1 MIFAAIHI
9 AFSVEAALSLL
20 RDAVQ
25 RKHIER
31 KLNSFLQVESDSFEH
46 WKQIKY
52 IVNKFNLNLFKQTMY
67 IFMIN

>member
-1 MIFAAIHI
+1 
-9 AFSVEAALSLL
+9 
-20 RDAVQ
+20 
-25 RKHIER
+25 
-31 KLNSFLQVESDSFEH
+31 VESDSFEH

>member
-20 RDAVQ
+20 GDAVQ

-46 WKQIKY
+46 
-52 IVNKFNLNLFKQTMY
+52 
-67 IFMIN
+67 